1 MGFFKKKTGK
11 EIKKA
16 IERSEKLEKLEKS
29 RAKRR
34 KYQKQHTKKKK
45 IGIKEFAGGYS
56 SARAYDK
63 GGLYGGGSGLGIY
76 SPYNYAREKKKK
88 KIRRTY

>member
-1 MGFFKKKTGK
+1 MGFFKKKTDK

-16 IERSEKLEKLEKS
+16 IQRSEKLEKLEKS

-34 KYQKQHTKKKK
+34 KYQKQHSKKKK
-45 IGIKEFAGGYS
+45 IGIKDFAGGYS
-56 SARAYDK
+56 SSRSYDK
-63 GGLYGGGSGLGIY
+63 GGIYGGGSGLGIY
-76 SPYNYAREKKKK
+76 SPYNYAKEKKKK